1 MGIFFQSSALRVE
14 MSGRIGIVACET
26 FKREIEHLLEDD
38 DDDIV
43 FKEYLEF
50 GLHEYPEELKRAV
63 VDKVNSLEGKVDAVF
78 LGYGI
83 CQSLKDITRRM
94 KVPTVMMDV
103 DDCVGALITS
113 AEYER
118 ERKRC
123 AGTWYATPFF
133 CEKGDS
139 WFEKRLV
146 KQLGEDQARA
156 LEEQGYDTMWFLHQ
170 LFDGYTRALF
180 IDTKV
185 GDREYFESL
194 SRKFAEKLNL
204 RHESRDGTLDVLREA
219 LERTRAMAQG
229 KS

>member
-1 MGIFFQSSALRVE
+1 MN
-14 MSGRIGIVACET
+14 GRIGIVACET
-26 FKREIEHLLEDD
+26 FKRELEHLLEGQ

-43 FKEYLEF
+43 HKEYLEF
-50 GLHEYPEELKRAV
+50 GLHEYPEELKKAV
-63 VDKVNSLEGKVDAVF
+63 VEKVNSLNGKVDAVF

-83 CQSLKDITRRM
+83 CQSLKDITNRM
-94 KVPTVMMDV
+94 EVPTVMLDV

-113 AEYER
+113 EEYEK
-118 ERKRC
+118 ERKKC

-139 WFEKRLV
+139 WFDKKLV
-146 KQLGEDQARA
+146 KELGEEQAKA
-156 LEEQGYDTMWFLHQ
+156 LEAQGYDTMWFLTQ
-170 LFDGYTRALF
+170 LFNGYSRALF

-204 RHESRDGTLDVLREA
+204 RHESREGTLDILKAGIDKARA
-219 LERTRAMAQG
+219 LAVKG